1 MIFMTELKK
10 GKYAQ
15 IFTEAKFFEKI
26 RKFAKNAGI
35 KVVYGALLLYYTL
48 LEKNTPKLAKSIIL
62 GALGYFILPTDM
74 IPDFIPIVGFSD
86 DFSAVMAALIAVAL
100 YVNQEIKY
108 KAKDRLHVW
117 FGVYDEDVLRTLEK
131 QLDSSQRREK

>member
-1 MIFMTELKK
+1 MIFITELKK
-10 GKYAQ
+10 EKYAQ

-26 RKFAKNAGI
+26 RKFAKVSGI
-35 KVVYGALLLYYTL
+35 KVIYGALLLFYTL
-48 LEKNTPKLAKSIIL
+48 LEKNTPKLAKSIII

-86 DFSAVMAALIAVAL
+86 DLSAIMAALIAVAL

-108 KAKDRLHVW
+108 KAKERLHVW

-131 QLDSSQRREK
+131 KLSSSQRKDQ